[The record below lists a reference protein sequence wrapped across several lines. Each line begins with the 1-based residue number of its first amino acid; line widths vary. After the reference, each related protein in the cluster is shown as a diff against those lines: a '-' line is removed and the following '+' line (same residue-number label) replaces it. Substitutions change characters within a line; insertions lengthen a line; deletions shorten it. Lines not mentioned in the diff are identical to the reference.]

1 MIGKDKKSEM
11 PVIEKCYLCDET
23 EYEIIHRMVMCN
35 GILLLMKIYM
45 IAKGDVS
52 CALNGAALSLLLVIL
67 MEL

>member
-1 MIGKDKKSEM
+1 M

-52 CALNGAALSLLLVIL
+52 CALNGAALSLLLVI
-67 MEL
+67 